1 MNMPSS
7 VMNSKVSKKMDD
19 MKRRNDTMKLK
30 SRYESEFRKKLA

>member
-1 MNMPSS
+1 
-7 VMNSKVSKKMDD
+7 MNSKVSKKMDD